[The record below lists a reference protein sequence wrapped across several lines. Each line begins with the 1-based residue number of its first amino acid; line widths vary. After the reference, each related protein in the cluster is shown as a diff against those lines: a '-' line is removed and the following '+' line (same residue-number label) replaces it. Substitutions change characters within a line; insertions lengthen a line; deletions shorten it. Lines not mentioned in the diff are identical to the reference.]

1 VQTGAAIVFFAY
13 IGFDAVSTVAEETR
27 NPRRDLPIGII
38 GSLIICTIIYIVVA
52 AVFTGIIPYD
62 VLKQKL
68 ATEQAEPLTMAL
80 QYANIGRWAN
90 LFVGIVAFGSVVAHT
105 AVLLVFQ
112 LGQPRIF
119 FSMARDGL
127 LPPSF
132 AKVHPRFRTP
142 YVTTIL
148 TGVAV
153 ALCAMFTSIDEM
165 VDLTNIGTLFAFIL
179 VCIGILILRKRDP
192 NRPRTFKTP
201 LVPFVPILGV
211 TSCLYLMLGLP
222 WITWIRFGL
231 WLVVGMVVYFSY
243 GFRRSRLL

>member
-1 VQTGAAIVFFAY
+1 
-13 IGFDAVSTVAEETR
+13 
-27 NPRRDLPIGII
+27 LPIGII
-38 GSLIICTIIYIVVA
+38 GSLLISTVIYIVVA
-52 AVFTGIIPYD
+52 AVFIGIIPFD
-62 VLKQKL
+62 VLRQKL

-80 QYANIGRWAN
+80 QYANIERWGD

-127 LPPSF
+127 LPQSF

-142 YVTTIL
+142 HVTTIL

-153 ALCAMFTSIDEM
+153 GICAMFTSIDEM

-179 VCIGILILRKRDP
+179 VCLGILVLRKREP
-192 NRPRTFKTP
+192 GRPRIFKTP
-201 LVPFVPILGV
+201 WSPVTPILGIA
-211 TSCLYLMLGLP
+211 SCVSLMLGLP
-222 WITWIRFGL
+222 WITWIRFAL
-231 WLVVGMVVYFSY
+231 WLVVGMIVYFSY
-243 GFRRSRLL
+243 GFRRSRLLR

>member
-1 VQTGAAIVFFAY
+1 
-13 IGFDAVSTVAEETR
+13 
-27 NPRRDLPIGII
+27 
-38 GSLIICTIIYIVVA
+38 
-52 AVFTGIIPYD
+52 
-62 VLKQKL
+62 
-68 ATEQAEPLTMAL
+68 
-80 QYANIGRWAN
+80 
-90 LFVGIVAFGSVVAHT
+90 
-105 AVLLVFQ
+105 
-112 LGQPRIF
+112 
-119 FSMARDGL
+119 
-127 LPPSF
+127 
-132 AKVHPRFRTP
+132 
-142 YVTTIL
+142 
-148 TGVAV
+148 
-153 ALCAMFTSIDEM
+153 MFTSIDEM